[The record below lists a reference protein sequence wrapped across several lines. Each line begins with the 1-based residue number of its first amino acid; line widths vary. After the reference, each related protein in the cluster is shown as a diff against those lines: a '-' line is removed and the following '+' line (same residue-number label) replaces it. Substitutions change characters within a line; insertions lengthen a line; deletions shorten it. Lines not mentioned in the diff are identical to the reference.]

1 MSRTIRILI
10 VLAVLCMTAASAVA
24 QLSVVTDATQYSQG
38 DIVPITIHN
47 AGPNQ
52 ASFNS
57 FPACFIYHL
66 GTMEC
71 VYGCV
76 GLPEMWEL
84 NVGQTIAFAYDPAED
99 AIPDPIG
106 WYRVEL
112 NGNSIDP
119 GNILHCDY
127 QMLEIVP
134 YESGSWGAVK
144 ALYR

>member
-1 MSRTIRILI
+1 MSRTTRILF
-10 VLAVLCMTAASAVA
+10 ACTVLCITAASADA

-38 DIVPITIHN
+38 DVVPITIHN
-47 AGPNQ
+47 AGPNP
-52 ASFNS
+52 AHFNS

-71 VYGCV
+71 VYGCL
-76 GLPEMWEL
+76 GLPELWEL
-84 NVGQTIAFAYDPAED
+84 NVGQTIVFEYDPSED
-99 AIPDPIG
+99 AIPDAIG

-127 QMLEIVP
+127 RVLEIVP
-134 YESGSWGAVK
+134 VGSDTWGDVK
-144 ALYR
+144 ALFR